1 MKHRN
6 LYSVACWVP
15 KALIGKKSAMPGS
28 DEKEVSREDELLR
41 EHCKLEEGI
50 IKFNLA
56 GFIWPWRARHSVLY
70 TCSREALRIL
80 FFSWT
85 DVLACNSVFF

>member
-1 MKHRN
+1 M
-6 LYSVACWVP
+6 
-15 KALIGKKSAMPGS
+15 LIGKKSAMPGS

-56 GFIWPWRARHSVLY
+56 GFI
-70 TCSREALRIL
+70 
-80 FFSWT
+80 
-85 DVLACNSVFF
+85 

>member
-15 KALIGKKSAMPGS
+15 KVLIGKKSAMPGS
-28 DEKEVSREDELLR
+28 DEKEVSREDELLQ

-56 GFIWPWRARHSVLY
+56 GFIWPWKARHSVLY
-70 TCSREALRIL
+70 TCSSEALRIL

-85 DVLACNSVFF
+85 DVLADFRL